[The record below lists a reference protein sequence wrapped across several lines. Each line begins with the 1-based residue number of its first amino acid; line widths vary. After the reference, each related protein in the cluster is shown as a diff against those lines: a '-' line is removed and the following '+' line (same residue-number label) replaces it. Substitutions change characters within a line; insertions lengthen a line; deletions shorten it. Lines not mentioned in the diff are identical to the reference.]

1 MDEHAVLPPLEVMD
15 RAFRERD
22 PGFDGVFYAAVT
34 TTRIFCRPSCPARK
48 PGEGRVE
55 FYATPREAL
64 FAGFRPCLRC
74 RPLEAGGRAPDW
86 VRGLLDAVE
95 ADPERRF
102 RDGDLRELGV
112 DPVAARR
119 WFKRSYGMTF
129 QSYNRARRLGRAFD
143 SLKRGASVDD
153 AALGHGW
160 ESFSGFREAFGKTFG
175 SPPGALTA
183 RAPGNPDAVSARN
196 QAGPG
201 AVGSPGPDFIR
212 LGWIETPLGPMAAGA
227 VEDGL
232 CLLEFTDRRMLE
244 AQLETLRSRFRLPL
258 SPADSPHFRRL
269 RSELSSYFAGLLR
282 DFTVPVVL
290 RGTDFQER
298 VWRGLLGIPYG
309 TTISYA
315 ALAGRIGAP
324 GASRAVG
331 HANGLNRIA
340 VLVPCHRVVNA
351 DGQIGGYGGGLWRK
365 KALLDLE
372 RGLRRFE

>member
-1 MDEHAVLPPLEVMD
+1 MDEHTVLPPAEVMD

-22 PGFDGVFYAAVT
+22 SGFDGVFYAAVT

-102 RDGDLRELGV
+102 RDRDLRDLGV

-143 SLKRGASVDD
+143 SLKRGGTVDD
-153 AALGHGW
+153 AVLGHGW

-175 SPPGALTA
+175 TPPG
-183 RAPGNPDAVSARN
+183 AVSARD
-196 QAGPG
+196 PG
-201 AVGSPGPDFIR
+201 NHGDADAPASDFIR
-212 LGWIETPLGPMAAGA
+212 LGWIETPLGPMVAGA

-258 SPADSPHFRRL
+258 SPADSPHFRHL
-269 RSELSSYFAGLLR
+269 RAELSSYFAGGIR

-298 VWRGLLGIPYG
+298 VWKGLLGIPYG
-309 TTISYA
+309 DTVSYA
-315 ALAGRIGAP
+315 ALAERIGAP

-331 HANGLNRIA
+331 HANGLNRMA
-340 VLVPCHRVVNA
+340 VIVPCHRVVNA
-351 DGQIGGYGGGLWRK
+351 DGQLGGYGGGLWRK

-372 RGLRRFE
+372 RGLRRFG